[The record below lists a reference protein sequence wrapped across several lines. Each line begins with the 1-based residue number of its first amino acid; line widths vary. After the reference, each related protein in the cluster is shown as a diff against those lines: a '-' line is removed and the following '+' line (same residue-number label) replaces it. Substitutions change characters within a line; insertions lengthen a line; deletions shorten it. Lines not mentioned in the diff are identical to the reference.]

1 MILKCVFNDS
11 EMLFNDFEMF
21 VYDFEKLFN
30 DFELSFYN
38 DLSSSSNNFESWKTY
53 KGGAGRFSAPPPLV
67 SVFQRTKIVQ
77 TGA

>member
-21 VYDFEKLFN
+21 FN
-30 DFELSFYN
+30 DFFN
-38 DLSSSSNNFESWKTY
+38 DLSSSSKNFERGT
-53 KGGAGRFSAPPPLV
+53 RPLCRYAL
-67 SVFQRTKIVQ
+67 SQIVQ